1 VVCYKYEELQSTS
14 GLKDTMA
21 RFRRTKAE
29 IAAGLSPDEAQH
41 QRDLLKRGVEQTLE
55 YTDPLNEVS
64 NKLEKKNKKGDIVVR
79 IRPAKGVDADY
90 FEHLESDEIVI
101 EADSDFYKW
110 IDHYFSKISNDK
122 QRIMV
127 ELFNRGLDELITH
140 IHFEKDMK

>member
-1 VVCYKYEELQSTS
+1 
-14 GLKDTMA
+14 MA

-29 IAAGLSPDEAQH
+29 IAAGLSPAQAMAK
-41 QRDLLKRGVEQTLE
+41 RIYDNPYKADLVTLSDLAHKE
-55 YTDPLNEVS
+55 HR
-64 NKLEKKNKKGDIVVR
+64 GDIVVR

-90 FEHLESDEIVI
+90 FEHLESAEIVI

-122 QRIMV
+122 QRVMV